1 MSLWRAFKYTQLYHS
16 MWIFVD
22 AFVHL
27 FLCKDLSH
35 SFPVHT
41 LQTCCKYYAVP
52 YLSVKEYVAGLV
64 AQKAE
69 KQIFATDVSL
79 AM

>member
-1 MSLWRAFKYTQLYHS
+1 MCLWRAFKYTQLYHS
-16 MWIFVD
+16 IWIFVD
-22 AFVHL
+22 AVVHL

-35 SFPVHT
+35 SVPVHT
-41 LQTCCKYYAVP
+41 LQACCKYYAVT
-52 YLSVKEYVAGLV
+52 YLNVKEDAGLV

-69 KQIFATDVSL
+69 KQIFAIDVSL